1 MPIQHKILTITSTL
15 ALALGV
21 ASAQTA
27 TPAAPAAPAAPAT
40 TAAPAQ
46 VVTFKDV
53 PAGHF
58 AKDAV
63 DLIVQKGLILGFP
76 DGTFRG
82 NENLTR
88 YQAALI
94 FYRLLQS
101 GTLGGGSVSGSDMTT
116 IAAGIQEVSTELASV
131 STRVTDLEKLTADQQ
146 TKITALETQIA
157 ALPTSGSGADTTA
170 LTARIDALETAVKNI
185 PAGVAGP
192 AGPAGPAGS
201 AVSSTAIEARLSAL
215 EARATA
221 QPATTTPATGT
232 PSTTNPSTIV
242 IGDTGTVATTDSAA
256 GRLYV
261 GANYDY
267 SIGGNQTR
275 GSYGAV
281 VGTTQ
286 AIGPVGAQVSVDY
299 EPTGGTINAD
309 LAATL
314 HLNQGGSFSP
324 YVGLGFGLTSSK
336 TRSTANPNLPAATG
350 TSTDY
355 SVGGLVGVDYRFT
368 DSLGVYAEAQGR
380 YYITNAGIGTGL
392 SGTSAGF
399 GSTAKAGLKFFF

>member
-1 MPIQHKILTITSTL
+1 MPIQNKILTITSTL

-27 TPAAPAAPAAPAT
+27 TPAAPAAPA
-40 TAAPAQ
+40 Q
-46 VVTFKDV
+46 VVTFSDV
-53 PAGHF
+53 PAGNY

-63 DLIVQKGLILGFP
+63 DLIVQRGLILGFP

-101 GTLGGGSVSGSDMTT
+101 GTLGGGTVSGSDMTT

-157 ALPTSGSGADTTA
+157 ALPTSGSSADTTA

-201 AVSSTAIEARLSAL
+201 AVSTTAIEARLSAL
-215 EARATA
+215 EARVTA
-221 QPATTTPATGT
+221 QPTTTPTT
-232 PSTTNPSTIV
+232 PATTNPSTIV
-242 IGDTGTVATTDSAA
+242 IGDTGSVATTDSAA

-261 GANYDY
+261 GANAAY
-267 SIGGNQTR
+267 SIGGNQNKF
-275 GSYGAV
+275 SYGAV

-299 EPTGGTINAD
+299 EPTNGTINAD

-314 HLNQGGSFSP
+314 HLNQGGTFSP

-336 TRSTANPNLPAATG
+336 TRSTANPNVAATTG